1 MNSTE
6 TSNRGRAPALEIAV
20 RDYDHPDARRLVRAL
35 FDEQVE
41 RYGYADP
48 PDGDAATYAPPA
60 GLFVV
65 GYLHGEPVVCGGYRI
80 HDVESRT
87 VEIKKMYSLPE
98 TRGSGLGRLVLTEL
112 QRRAVLSGARRAI
125 LETGVRNRAALRLYT
140 GMGYVPTARYAKDRD
155 PRINRAF
162 IKCLAP

>member
-6 TSNRGRAPALEIAV
+6 TPNSSRVSALDIAV
-20 RDYDHPDARRLVRAL
+20 RAYDHPDARRLVRAL

-48 PDGDAATYAPPA
+48 PDGDVATYTPPE

-65 GYLHGEPVVCGGYRI
+65 GYLRGEPVVCGGYRS
-80 HDVESRT
+80 HDIESRT
-87 VEIKKMYSLPE
+87 VEIKKMYALPE
-98 TRGSGLGRLVLTEL
+98 TRGGGLGRLVLTEL
-112 QRRAVLSGARRAI
+112 ERRAALSGARRAI
-125 LETGVRNRAALRLYT
+125 LETGVRNTAALCLYT
-140 GMGYVPTARYAKDRD
+140 GMGYAPTARYAKDRD

-162 IKCLAP
+162 IKNLAP